1 MLASSSYAGVVL
13 LVLGGLLVVTA
24 GGALYL
30 RNRSRRSGPDIPG
43 GMRPGPSD
51 SALETPLLQKLQGW
65 SVVLLMFFVLWIP
78 YIWLREPSVNL
89 QQEKDLKTTAIE
101 RGHLATQLYSE
112 DNQLG
117 VGCVRCH
124 GPALSGGVVQAGDGY
139 AYPPN
144 LQTMCAGPF
153 ADPPHS
159 AIMSL
164 DDIYQVIEEGRNVMP
179 SWSIR
184 FQGALNDQQIND
196 LVNYLV
202 FMSSQHVPYKDNVC
216 INPDASKRA
225 IALNAASAAPL
236 DERDP

>member
-1 MLASSSYAGVVL
+1 MLASSNYAGVGL

-30 RNRSRRSGPDIPG
+30 RNRSRRSGPEIPG

-65 SVVLLMFFVLWIP
+65 SVVLLFFFVLWVP
-78 YIWLREPSVNL
+78 YIWLREPAVNL
-89 QQEKDLKTTAIE
+89 QQEKDLKTTAIAE
-101 RGHLATQLYSE
+101 GRLETHFYSE
-112 DNQLG
+112 SNQLG

-124 GPALSGGVVQAGDGY
+124 GPSLSGGVVQAGSGY

-144 LQTMCAGPF
+144 LQTVCAGPF

-159 AIMSL
+159 AIFSV

-184 FQGALNDQQIND
+184 FQGALNDQQINN

-202 FMSSQHVPYKDNVC
+202 YMSSQHVPYKDNVC
-216 INPDASKRA
+216 LNPDASKRA
-225 IALNAASAAPL
+225 LALNAASAAPL
-236 DERDP
+236 NPRDP